1 MFDNSGGKYPS
12 QNEFDDTKFAYE
24 SAIAVLEAS
33 KSKSSSTSS
42 NLKMIYKI

>member
-1 MFDNSGGKYPS
+1 MEKYPS

-33 KSKSSSTSS
+33 KSKVAQASS
-42 NLKMIYKI
+42 NLKNGFTKFRKS